1 MILGGLTILIMLI
14 VGYAYWREGL
24 LTAFCMCCNVIVS
37 GLVAFNFW
45 EPIAD
50 TLDPMVA
57 GSFLQGYEDFLG
69 LSLFF
74 IATLLLLRWLTNQL
88 ANRMP
93 EFPSAVQHAGGVVF
107 AMATGYLL
115 AGFLVCVLQT
125 LPWHERFVDFNP
137 DYDPNLPGA
146 SLRRVLPPD
155 RVWLAMMHKLSSDH
169 LDWQDKNSFDQSG
182 NFELRYARYRRYND
196 TRDNPL
202 PYRGE
207 SPP

>member
-1 MILGGLTILIMLI
+1 MILGALTILIMLV

-24 LTAFCMCCNVIVS
+24 LTAFCMCCNVVVS

-50 TLDPMVA
+50 ALDPMVA
-57 GSFLQGYEDFLG
+57 GSFLQGYEDFLF
-69 LSLFF
+69 LSLLFM
-74 IATLLLLRWLTNQL
+74 APLLLLRWLTNQL

-93 EFPSAVQHAGGVVF
+93 EYPLAVQQTGSVLFGL
-107 AMATGYLL
+107 ATGYLL

-137 DYDPNLPGA
+137 DYDPGVAGA
-146 SLRRVLPPD
+146 GPRRILPPD
-155 RVWLAMMHKLSSDH
+155 RVWLAFMHKLSSDR
-169 LDWQDKNSFDQSG
+169 LEWEDKNSFDRNGS
-182 NFELRYARYRRYND
+182 FELRYARHRRYND

-207 SPP
+207 YPP

>member
-24 LTAFCMCCNVIVS
+24 LTAFCMCCNVVVS
-37 GLVAFNFW
+37 GLVAINFW
-45 EPIAD
+45 EPIAKEI
-50 TLDPMVA
+50 DP
-57 GSFLQGYEDFLG
+57 FLQGYEDFLC

-74 IATLLLLRWLTNQL
+74 IATLLLLRWLTNQM

-93 EFPSAVQHAGGVVF
+93 DFPSAVQHAGGVLF
-107 AMATGYLL
+107 GMATGYLL

-137 DYDPNLPGA
+137 DFDPNLAGA

-155 RVWLAMMHKLSSDH
+155 RVWLALMHKLSSDR
-169 LDWQDKNSFDQSG
+169 LDWQDNNSFDRNG
-182 NFELRYARYRRYND
+182 DFELRYARYRRYSD

-202 PYRGE
+202 PYSGE